1 MADISDK
8 LDQIAEQF
16 AGKVDLA
23 TSELVSYLREL
34 VKGKTA
40 AQSLEILSGI
50 NLEKAYELKLAKAFT
65 AYDAGVVEFLKSTY
79 TTTSFFA
86 ASTFPANCSAISSN
100 LSDISAIYTGVVN
113 ACSNGDASAVSV
125 SSTPDLSAR

>member
-16 AGKVDLA
+16 ACKVDLA

-40 AQSLEILSGI
+40 AESLELLRTMYDEAPAALQQVPAKDKKMFCTI
-50 NLEKAYELKLAKAFT
+50 NF
-65 AYDAGVVEFLKSTY
+65 
-79 TTTSFFA
+79 
-86 ASTFPANCSAISSN
+86 
-100 LSDISAIYTGVVN
+100 
-113 ACSNGDASAVSV
+113 
-125 SSTPDLSAR
+125 

>member
-40 AQSLEILSGI
+40 AQSLEILSTVLGGDTI
-50 NLEKAYELKLAKAFT
+50 PKVPSCPKAL
-65 AYDAGVVEFLKSTY
+65 
-79 TTTSFFA
+79 
-86 ASTFPANCSAISSN
+86 P
-100 LSDISAIYTGVVN
+100 LS
-113 ACSNGDASAVSV
+113 
-125 SSTPDLSAR
+125 